1 MNRRVLTIRE
11 IFDYFRDRNV
21 RDHNAELDLPL
32 LQNSGIILSFWIGTK
47 KSDVEVK
54 CHGRPERNFCWHFI
68 KQAHPD
74 KSCKDVYRVG
84 MNDLLVLNNEP
95 NSMTLR
101 VVDKECSMLSLFDFV
116 VELQNVLQGKFDTI
130 VVDEDI
136 FATPE
141 KSKCVTDAL
150 SKIVCQAVVIRRYDN
165 ESAESS
171 SERII
176 EFLNNLDIKR
186 SVNVQVELNSKSLAK
201 STLAKIPVVT
211 MRVPT
216 SIHIVKSA
224 GKNSSFNFKS
234 CKIGFLNHLL
244 GIFTLGNLFSIG
256 TIRLKLEKFHYKS
269 SDKLLPN
276 LVHEAAAGQKP
287 FEKMKIED
295 QIAVMSLHG
304 IHVIINDRTS
314 VTILVNRHEPHDNVV
329 FIAHFEHRRAPV
341 EQPSGSSGSSGS
353 SGTSGT
359 STTELLQKNI
369 IWKRDNEVPAVTTVL
384 RTGSDAIISEKEA
397 KKQKLLHEKRRIEA
411 EEIEKSKLDLKM
423 FEAGRLAEE
432 RMLATTLSEG
442 KAQREGF
449 GYLFPRAEKKKR

>member
-1 MNRRVLTIRE
+1 MNRRILTIRE

-47 KSDVEVK
+47 KSDIEVK

-74 KSCKDVYRVG
+74 KSCKDVYHVG
-84 MNDLLVLNNEP
+84 INDLLVLNNET

-101 VVDKECSMLSLFDFV
+101 VVDKECSMFSLFDFV
-116 VELQNVLQGKFDTI
+116 VELQNVLQGKFESI

-136 FATPE
+136 FVSPE
-141 KSKCVTDAL
+141 KAKCVTDTL
-150 SKIVCQAVVIRRYDN
+150 TKIVCQAVVIRRLENDLTDSN
-165 ESAESS
+165 

-176 EFLNNLDIKR
+176 EFLNSLDIKR
-186 SVNVQVELNSKSLAK
+186 SVNVQVELSSKALAK

-211 MRVPT
+211 MTVPT
-216 SIHIVKSA
+216 STHIVKSA
-224 GKNSSFNFKS
+224 GKNSSFTFKS

-269 SDKLLPN
+269 SDKILPN
-276 LVHEAAAGQKP
+276 LFHEATAGQKP

-295 QIAVMSLHG
+295 QIAAMSLHG

-314 VTILVNRHEPHDNVV
+314 VTILVNRHEPHDNVT

-353 SGTSGT
+353 SGTS
-359 STTELLQKNI
+359 STEILPKNI
-369 IWKRDNEVPAVTTVL
+369 FWKRDNQMPTVTSVVKAD
-384 RTGSDAIISEKEA
+384 SDIIISEKEA

-432 RMLATTLSEG
+432 RMLATTLAEG
-442 KAQREGF
+442 KIQREDF
-449 GYLFPRAEKKKR
+449 GYLFPRAEKQKKH